1 MLYPLIKN
9 FLFRID
15 EEVAHNLSMTA
26 LGLLTKSRV
35 ISRERNLIEDPIALF
50 GLEFPNRIGL
60 AAGFDKDGSHLNA
73 LQALGFGFLEIGTV
87 TPKPQ
92 PGNPKPRLFR
102 FVDDEAIIN
111 RMGFNN
117 KGIECLKKQ
126 LTTFKRKVVL
136 GINIGKNASTPI
148 ECAAEDYLI
157 CLREM
162 YTQGDYFTLNISSP
176 NTQGLRNLQTK
187 EALDQLLQKITEER
201 EKQAEKTQIKKPL
214 LVKIAPDIDTDEIKR
229 IVDSLRRFG
238 INGVIATN
246 TTISRPSHFSAQ
258 AQSLSGGLSGKPLR
272 EKSNAVIQTIYE
284 HCRGE
289 LPIIAV
295 GGITKPEHAI
305 EKLRLGASLVQIYS
319 GLIFYGPSLIKD
331 TAREVKNHF
340 YK

>member
-26 LGLLTKSRV
+26 LELLTKSRV
-35 ISRERNLIEDPIALF
+35 ISRERNFVEDPIDLF

-92 PGNPKPRLFR
+92 PGNPRPRLFR
-102 FVDDEAIIN
+102 LIHDEAIIN

-117 KGIECLKKQ
+117 KGIESLKKQ
-126 LTTFKRKVVL
+126 LTVFKRKVIL

-201 EKQAEKTQIKKPL
+201 EKLTEKTQIKKPL
-214 LVKIAPDIDTDEIKR
+214 LVKIAPDIDTDEVKR

-246 TTISRPSHFSAQ
+246 TTISRPSYFSAQ
-258 AQSLSGGLSGKPLR
+258 AQSLQGGLSGKPLR

-284 HCRGE
+284 HCHGE

-295 GGITKPEHAI
+295 GGITKPEHAT

-319 GLIFYGPSLIKD
+319 GLIFYGPRLIKD
-331 TAREVKNHF
+331 SAREVKRHF
-340 YK
+340 YR

>member
-35 ISRERNLIEDPIALF
+35 ISRERNFVEDPIDLF

-92 PGNPKPRLFR
+92 PGNPRPRLFR
-102 FVDDEAIIN
+102 LIHDEAIIN

-117 KGIECLKKQ
+117 KGIESLKKQ
-126 LTTFKRKVVL
+126 LTAFKRKVIL

-162 YTQGDYFTLNISSP
+162 YIQGDYFTLNISSP

-201 EKQAEKTQIKKPL
+201 EKLTEKTQIKKPL
-214 LVKIAPDIDTDEIKR
+214 LVKIAPDIDTDEVKR

-246 TTISRPSHFSAQ
+246 TTISRPSYFSAQ

-284 HCRGE
+284 HCHGE

-295 GGITKPEHAI
+295 GGITKPEHAT

-319 GLIFYGPSLIKD
+319 GLIFYGPKLIKD
-331 TAREVKNHF
+331 SAREVKRHF
-340 YK
+340 YR

>member
-1 MLYPLIKN
+1 MLYPLVKN

-26 LGLLTKSRV
+26 LGLLTKSRM
-35 ISRERNLIEDPIALF
+35 ISRERNFVEDPIALF

-73 LQALGFGFLEIGTV
+73 LQALGFGFLEVGTV

-102 FVDDEAIIN
+102 FIGDEAIIN

-117 KGIECLKKQ
+117 KGIENLKKQ
-126 LTTFKRKVVL
+126 LTAFKRKVIL

-148 ECAAEDYLI
+148 EYAADDYLI

-176 NTQGLRNLQTK
+176 NTQGLRNLQIK

-201 EKQAEKTQIKKPL
+201 EKLTQKTQVKKPL
-214 LVKIAPDIDTDEIKR
+214 LVKIAPDIDTDEVKR
-229 IVDSLRRFG
+229 IVDSLQTFG

-246 TTISRPSHFSAQ
+246 TTISRPSHLSLGAQ
-258 AQSLSGGLSGKPLR
+258 AIPGGLSGKPLR
-272 EKSNAVIQTIYE
+272 EKSNSVIQIIYE
-284 HCRGE
+284 HCRGD

-331 TAREVKNHF
+331 SAREVKNYF
-340 YK
+340 SR

>member
-26 LGLLTKSRV
+26 LELLTKSRV
-35 ISRERNLIEDPIALF
+35 ISRERNFVEDPIDLF

-92 PGNPKPRLFR
+92 PGNPRPRLFR
-102 FVDDEAIIN
+102 LIHDEAIIN

-117 KGIECLKKQ
+117 KGIESLKKQ
-126 LTTFKRKVVL
+126 LTVFKRKVIL

-201 EKQAEKTQIKKPL
+201 EKLTEKTQIKKPL
-214 LVKIAPDIDTDEIKR
+214 LVKIAPDIDTDEVKR
-229 IVDSLRRFG
+229 IVDSLRKFG

-246 TTISRPSHFSAQ
+246 TTISRPSYFSAQ
-258 AQSLSGGLSGKPLR
+258 AQSLQGGLSGKPLR

-284 HCRGE
+284 HCHGE

-295 GGITKPEHAI
+295 GGITKPEHAT

-319 GLIFYGPSLIKD
+319 GLIFYGPRLIKD
-331 TAREVKNHF
+331 SAREVKRHF
-340 YK
+340 YR